1 MSKLFYSFIVGF
13 NSAFYD
19 SSKFFLILRF
29 CEALLIKQHAFT
41 CSKSTIET
49 LEKGKKYVQS

>member
-1 MSKLFYSFIVGF
+1 MSKLFCRFSVGV

-19 SSKFFLILRF
+19 TSKFDLILF
-29 CEALLIKQHAFT
+29 LWSATFITQHAFT

-49 LEKGKKYVQS
+49 LEKGKKYVQI